1 MKDEYG
7 RRDLAP
13 AAGASLALALI
24 IVVALII
31 A

>member
-1 MKDEYG
+1 VRDEYG

-13 AAGASLALALI
+13 AVGAALALALI
-24 IVVALII
+24 LFLALII